1 MVAVNAPQAVIEAA
15 VRNYSGQDSDDCE
28 VWQENW
34 ESVLLFLAMG
44 TQWSISP
51 TGQPIGINYGSLE
64 STMKMTSVKKKK
76 RASLFMDVRMMESAA
91 LDVFREKQ

>member
-1 MVAVNAPQAVIEAA
+1 M
-15 VRNYSGQDSDDCE
+15 RNYSGQDSDDCE

>member
-1 MVAVNAPQAVIEAA
+1 

-44 TQWSISP
+44 TQWNISP
-51 TGQPIGINYGSLE
+51 VGHPLGINYGSLE
-64 STMKMTSVKKKK
+64 STMKMSAVKKKK
-76 RASLFMDVRMMESAA
+76 RASLFMDVRVMESAA